1 MNKPIKFAGSTI
13 RLSDTHD
20 QYARRT
26 HINVRNGKVTLVH
39 RWKDYKSPKS
49 HTQRVTLTDEQVGRL
64 VGALSLAA
72 VVAAG
77 DDAARETIFSDTLG
91 KSIEELAVRCEA
103 VSK

>member
-1 MNKPIKFAGSTI
+1 MNKTLKFVGSTI

-49 HTQRVTLTDEQVGRL
+49 HTQRVTLSDEQAGRL
-64 VGALSLAA
+64 VASLAVAA
-72 VVAAG
+72 VVATG
-77 DDAARETIFSDTLG
+77 DDAARDAIFSDTLG
-91 KSIEELAVRCEA
+91 KSTEELAERCLG